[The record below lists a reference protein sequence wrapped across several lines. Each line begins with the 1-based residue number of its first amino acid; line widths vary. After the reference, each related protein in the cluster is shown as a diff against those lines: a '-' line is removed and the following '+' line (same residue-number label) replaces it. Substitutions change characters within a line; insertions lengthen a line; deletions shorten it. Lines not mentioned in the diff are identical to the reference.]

1 MHYLHIVPLFIIMV
15 LSIANQVFK
24 TKKFYSYL
32 RKTHIGIQLLLI
44 SAGMMSGTI
53 IHTHEGILGCNVCLI
68 YSAILAWISFK
79 ILFRSVISSKWN
91 FVAQIVNQPLY
102 LFFRQHGSF

>member
-68 YSAILAWISFK
+68 YSAILAWISLRYFLGSLLAVNGRQINK
-79 ILFRSVISSKWN
+79 HYDN
-91 FVAQIVNQPLY
+91 F
-102 LFFRQHGSF
+102 G

>member
-1 MHYLHIVPLFIIMV
+1 MKLALMHYLHVAPLFMIIV

-24 TKKFYSYL
+24 TKEFYSYL
-32 RKTHIGIQLLLI
+32 RKTHIGMQLLLI
-44 SAGMMSGTI
+44 SAGMMIGTI

-79 ILFRSVISSKWN
+79 ILFRNIISSKWQAN
-91 FVAQIVNQPLY
+91 
-102 LFFRQHGSF
+102 

>member
-1 MHYLHIVPLFIIMV
+1 MKEALMHYLHVAPLFIIMV

-53 IHTHEGILGCNVCLI
+53 AGQLHEILNVNI
-68 YSAILAWISFK
+68 
-79 ILFRSVISSKWN
+79 
-91 FVAQIVNQPLY
+91 
-102 LFFRQHGSF
+102 

>member
-1 MHYLHIVPLFIIMV
+1 MKLALMHYLHVAPLFMIII

-68 YSAILAWISFK
+68 YSAILAWISFSL
-79 ILFRSVISSKWN
+79 LFRSVISSKWQAN
-91 FVAQIVNQPLY
+91 
-102 LFFRQHGSF
+102 

>member
-68 YSAILAWISFK
+68 YSVILAFTSFAV
-79 ILFRSVISSKWN
+79 LFRNVTSRKWQAN
-91 FVAQIVNQPLY
+91 
-102 LFFRQHGSF
+102 

>member
-1 MHYLHIVPLFIIMV
+1 MKLALMHYLHVAPLFMIIV

-44 SAGMMSGTI
+44 SAGMMSGAIT
-53 IHTHEGILGCNVCLI
+53 HTHEGILGCNVCLI
-68 YSAILAWISFK
+68 YSAILAWISFV
-79 ILFRSVISSKWN
+79 LFFRSVISKKWQAN
-91 FVAQIVNQPLY
+91 
-102 LFFRQHGSF
+102 

>member
-1 MHYLHIVPLFIIMV
+1 MKEALMHYLHVAPLFMIIV

-32 RKTHIGIQLLLI
+32 RKNQIGIQLLLI
-44 SAGMMSGTI
+44 SIGMMSGAI
-53 IHTHEGILGCNVCLI
+53 AHTHEGILGCNVCLI

-79 ILFRSVISSKWN
+79 ILFRSVISKKWQAN
-91 FVAQIVNQPLY
+91 
-102 LFFRQHGSF
+102 